1 MNIISKLTLR
11 HLKQNKKRT
20 VFTILGIAAAT
31 ALITTMLVGITSFF
45 GFFGT
50 TSLKEDGNWHGQFEN
65 LTKE

>member
-20 VFTILGIAAAT
+20 VVTILGIAAAT

-50 TSLKEDGNWHGQFEN
+50 ISLKEDGNWPGS
-65 LTKE
+65 